1 MIEYQAPVVPTT
13 QPPTTQPP
21 TTQPTTQPPTTQPPT
36 TVPVEPVELDLNGSG
51 TSDAPYLIQSTEDWN
66 KLAAYISNGGNTN
79 DKHFK
84 LTKNI
89 TVTAMLGEDD
99 TDFSGSFDGDG
110 HTLTL
115 GSTRVTNKNMRNILG
130 DGKASY
136 DPKTHTL
143 TLDEPS
149 ISGDHSEN
157 RVTSTIYSADDLT
170 IKGSCHT
177 TLRNEYGV
185 ECRGNLTLDGDISI
199 PAIESSYKGYQN
211 ITVLSGEVTADSEHN
226 GISADGSLTVADGAT
241 LEINMKDGSVSA
253 KKITLGEK
261 IGIAVPEGGY
271 ISTTK
276 TGQTILDADGNAAH
290 EIYIREKTPT
300 VSFEMNG
307 HGAAVEAQVLDYGE
321 KASEP
326 KAPTAEGCDF
336 GGWFTDKEC
345 TKAYD
350 FNTSVTDD
358 ITLYA
363 KWTLKKYTI
372 KFVNYDGTELQS
384 SEVDYDTM
392 PEYKGM
398 TPVKKP
404 DLQNSYEFNGWTP
417 KITKVTGEATY
428 KATYKSIARKLPIGD
443 VNGDGKVTIDDVT
456 QLQKHL
462 AELVQLTP
470 DQIIAADT
478 NCDGIVNIDDATNI
492 QKYLAE
498 LIDHLG

>member
-1 MIEYQAPVVPTT
+1 M
-13 QPPTTQPP
+13 
-21 TTQPTTQPPTTQPPT
+21 
-36 TVPVEPVELDLNGSG
+36 S
-51 TSDAPYLIQSTEDWN
+51 S
-66 KLAAYISNGGNTN
+66 
-79 DKHFK
+79 
-84 LTKNI
+84 
-89 TVTAMLGEDD
+89 
-99 TDFSGSFDGDG
+99 
-110 HTLTL
+110 L
-115 GSTRVTNKNMRNILG
+115 GSTRVTNKNRRNILG